1 MVGAGRIERR
11 ITRFMSSLV
20 IIKIGGN
27 VIDNPDA
34 LKRFLTAFRGIQ
46 GHKILIH
53 GGGKIATQ
61 VAEKLGIA
69 TTMVEGRRITDQP
82 MLDVVTMVYGGLVNK
97 QIVAQLQAIGVDAI
111 GLTGADAN
119 TVRSKKR
126 AVGAI
131 DYGFVGD
138 IEEVNSGQ
146 IQYFIRQNLV
156 PVFAPLTYERS
167 GSLLNTNADTMA
179 SAIAVDTAVRNEV
192 TLVYCFEKKGVL
204 SDPANDDS
212 VINELTPESYTDYK
226 NGGVIN
232 KGMIPKL
239 DNAFKALEQGVK
251 RVIICH
257 ADQVAEA
264 VSGSG
269 VGTVLRLAEKAV

>member
-1 MVGAGRIERR
+1 MN
-11 ITRFMSSLV
+11 SLT

-34 LKRFLTAFRGIQ
+34 LNQFLASFRGIH

-61 VAEKLGIA
+61 VAEKLGIS

-97 QIVAQLQAIGVDAI
+97 QIVAKLQALGVDAI

-119 TVRSKKR
+119 TVLSKRR

-146 IQYFIRQNLV
+146 IQYFVRQNLI
-156 PVFAPLTYERS
+156 PVFAPLTYDRT

-179 SAIAVDTAVRNEV
+179 SAIAVDMAIRNEV

-204 SDPANDDS
+204 SDPDNDDS
-212 VINELTPESYTDYK
+212 LIAELTPESYADYK
-226 NGGVIN
+226 SQGVIN

-239 DNAFKALEQGVK
+239 DNAFKAVEKGVK

-257 ADQVAEA
+257 ANQVAEA
-264 VSGSG
+264 VSGNG
-269 VGTVLRLAEKAV
+269 VGTVLRLGVPA

>member
-1 MVGAGRIERR
+1 MN
-11 ITRFMSSLV
+11 SLT

-34 LKRFLTAFRGIQ
+34 LKQFLTSFRGIP

-61 VAEKLGIA
+61 VAEKLGIQ
-69 TTMVEGRRITDQP
+69 TTMVDGRRITDQP

-97 QIVAQLQAIGVDAI
+97 QIVAHLQAIGVDSI

-119 TVRSKKR
+119 TVLSKKR

-146 IQYFIRQNLV
+146 IQYFVRQNLV
-156 PVFAPLTYERS
+156 PVFAPLTYDRT

-179 SAIAVDTAVRNEV
+179 SAIAVDMAIRNDV

-212 VINELTPESYTDYK
+212 VISELTPESYADYK
-226 NGGVIN
+226 SKGVIN

-239 DNAFKALEQGVK
+239 DNAFNALEKGVK
-251 RVIICH
+251 KVIICH
-257 ADQVAEA
+257 ANQVSEA

-269 VGTVLRLAEKAV
+269 VGTVLRSESQP

>member
-1 MVGAGRIERR
+1 MK
-11 ITRFMSSLV
+11 SLI

-34 LKRFLTAFRGIQ
+34 LKQFLTSFRGIY

-61 VAEKLGIA
+61 VAEKLGIQ
-69 TTMVEGRRITDQP
+69 TTMVDGRRITDQP

-111 GLTGADAN
+111 GLTGADGN
-119 TVRSKKR
+119 TVLSKKR
-126 AVGAI
+126 AVGNI

-156 PVFAPLTYERS
+156 PVFAPLTYDRS

-179 SAIAVDTAVRNEV
+179 SAIAVDMAIRNET

-204 SDPANDDS
+204 ADPNNEDS
-212 VINELTPESYTDYK
+212 VLAELTPESYANYK
-226 NGGVIN
+226 SQGVIS

-239 DNAFKALEQGVK
+239 DNAFSALEKGVRK
-251 RVIICH
+251 VIICH
-257 ADQVAEA
+257 ANQVAEA

-269 VGTVLRLAEKAV
+269 VGTVLSLGTQE